1 MNRIEELEAEI
12 ASLKKERD
20 KIEKIS
26 HQRWARI
33 QELNGE
39 INELK
44 EAYE

>member
-1 MNRIEELEAEI
+1 MNRIKELEAEI

-33 QELNGE
+33 QELNE
-39 INELK
+39 QLNDFR